1 MFSLRRRATLIAA
14 LLCTLACTC
23 EAGAEGLSDAVKSG
37 NSAEVRAILKQHV
50 DVNAVDSEG
59 ATPLLWA
66 VQNDDA
72 ETALLLLKAG
82 AKANVSSRNGV
93 TPLALATINR
103 NAAIADALLKAGADA
118 NAVTPGGETIL
129 MNAARTGDAALVE
142 LLLAHGADLRA
153 RGNAFGET
161 ALMLAAAENQ
171 AEAVAV
177 LLRRGSEIDERST
190 ALTYAKDRFG
200 LEGVNTILPKGS
212 WTALMYASRQGSTDA
227 ARVLSEAGAGVNL
240 ADPDGSTPLLL
251 AIVNGHYDTAALLV
265 ENGADPNL
273 ADSAGMAALYA
284 AVDMNTLGEVYGR
297 PSRPSSGKLDALDLM
312 KVLLAHGANPNA
324 GLKGPAL
331 QRAHTPGE
339 STLGSGATPLMRA
352 AKNGDTAAIELLLEH
367 GADISLAQ
375 KNKTTALMFA
385 AGLGRGVGTFAKDYA
400 ADAQMLEAVNVL
412 VARGADVNA
421 VSAAGQTAM
430 HFAAQAY
437 DANLAQPSDELVQFL
452 AAHGAKLDVAD
463 SQGRT
468 PVEMAMGKGLRGR
481 AGGPVKPRE
490 STILL
495 LRQLSG
501 ASSTAFRLC
510 ANCDKTVDEHPTANH

>member
-1 MFSLRRRATLIAA
+1 MFSLRLCAALIAA
-14 LLCTLACTC
+14 WLGI
-23 EAGAEGLSDAVKSG
+23 EAV
-37 NSAEVRAILKQHV
+37 SAQHA

-59 ATPLLWA
+59 ATPLHWA
-66 VQNDDA
+66 VQNDDV
-72 ETALLLLKAG
+72 ETALLLLQAG
-82 AKANVSSRNGV
+82 AKANLATRNGI
-93 TPLALATINR
+93 TPLALAAINR
-103 NAAIADALLKAGADA
+103 NAAIAEALLKAGADP
-118 NAVTPGGETIL
+118 NAVAPGGETIL
-129 MNAARTGDAALVE
+129 MNAARTGDAGVVE
-142 LLLAHGADLRA
+142 LLLTHGASLKT
-153 RGNAFGET
+153 RGSAFGET

-171 AEAVAV
+171 ERAVAV
-177 LLRRGSEIDERST
+177 LLRHGAELDERST

-212 WTALMYASRQGSTDA
+212 WTALMYAARQGSTDA
-227 ARVLSEAGAGVNL
+227 VRVLSEAGAGLNL

-251 AIVNGHYDTAALLV
+251 AILNGHYDTAALLV
-265 ENGADPNL
+265 EKGADPNL
-273 ADSAGMAALYA
+273 ADSTGMAALYA

-297 PSRPSSGKLDALDLM
+297 PSRQSSDRLDALGLM

-324 GLKGPAL
+324 GLNGPAL

-339 STLGSGATPLMRA
+339 PTLGVGATPLMRA
-352 AKNGDTAAIELLLEH
+352 AKNGDTAAIELLLDN
-367 GADISLAQ
+367 GADISRAQ

-400 ADAQMLEAVNVL
+400 TDAQMAEAVKVL

-430 HFAAQAY
+430 HFAAQAF
-437 DANLAQPSDELVQFL
+437 DANLPQPSDELVQFL

-463 SQGRT
+463 NQGRT

-490 STILL
+490 STIQL

-501 ASSTAFRLC
+501 ASNTAFRLC
-510 ANCDKTVDEHPTANH
+510 DICDKTVDEHPTANH